1 MFIVIEGTDASG
13 KSSLIAEIQK
23 QLGANV
29 ELFHRGRPEVESRRW
44 VLDEYVINVS
54 NSYSLNRD
62 KAHLS
67 DRWHWGEVTYA
78 PLKRPHTD
86 TDGFGLLGVAGWRW
100 VELFLL
106 SRGITQ
112 FWLYQPLDV
121 ISQRLQ
127 DRGDDF
133 VSVDELSQILDN
145 YTKASKET
153 ASCLTLCP
161 DSDSFSVL
169 PELAASVIRIARE
182 REQEANKLS
191 KHVGYIGSPNP
202 QVLLVGDKRNDKTV
216 TSLPFMPVDSN
227 SGDYLLSCLPDPFW
241 KTIGIVNGDDI
252 NGKPLQLLW
261 QALGHPRIVALGR
274 MAEKFLKISGFTDA
288 DYNVVPHP
296 QYVRRFH
303 HHDRMEY
310 GMAIE
315 RLSKQTT
322 EQQGER
328 WTLR

>member
-23 QLGANV
+23 QLGSNV
-29 ELFHRGRPEVESRRW
+29 ELFHKGRPEVESRRW
-44 VLDEYVINVS
+44 VLDEYAISVS
-54 NSYSLNRD
+54 NSYSSN
-62 KAHLS
+62 KTYLS

-86 TDGFGLLGVAGWRW
+86 ADGYGLLGTAGWRW

-106 SRGITQ
+106 SRGVAQ

-121 ISQRLQ
+121 ITKRLQ
-127 DRGDDF
+127 SRGDDF
-133 VSVDELSQILDN
+133 ISVDELSQILDN
-145 YTKASKET
+145 YTKAVKNT

-161 DSDSFSVL
+161 DSDSLSDT
-169 PELAASVIRIARE
+169 PELAAAVIRIAKERE
-182 REQEANKLS
+182 RAVKKIS
-191 KHVGYIGSPNP
+191 KHIGYIGSPTP

-216 TSLPFMPVDSN
+216 TDLPFMPVNSN

-241 KTIGIVNGDDI
+241 KNVGIINGDDI

-261 QALGHPRIVALGR
+261 QALGNPRIVALGR
-274 MAEKFLKISGFTDA
+274 MAEKFLKASGFTEL
-288 DYNVVPHP
+288 DYSVVPHP

-303 HHDRMEY
+303 HHDREAY
-310 GMAIE
+310 GAAIE
-315 RLSKQTT
+315 RLSK
-322 EQQGER
+322 E
-328 WTLR
+328 TLNKKEDPWILR

>member
-23 QLGANV
+23 QLGADV
-29 ELFHRGRPEVESRRW
+29 ELFHKGRPEVESRRW
-44 VLDEYVINVS
+44 VLDEYAISTS
-54 NSYSLNRD
+54 NNYSLG
-62 KAHLS
+62 KTYLS

-106 SRGITQ
+106 SRGVAQ

-145 YTKASKET
+145 YTNASKQT

-161 DSDSFSVL
+161 DSNSFSDL
-169 PELAASVIRIARE
+169 PELAASIIRIASE
-182 REQEANKLS
+182 REQKVRKLS

-216 TSLPFMPVDSN
+216 TNLPFMPVDSN

-241 KTIGIVNGDDI
+241 KTVGIINGDDI
-252 NGKPLQLLW
+252 NGKPLDILW
-261 QALGHPRIVALGR
+261 HSLGKPKIVALGR
-274 MAEKFLKISGFTDA
+274 MAEKYLKRSGFEEST
-288 DYNVVPHP
+288 YSVVAHP

-322 EQQGER
+322 EQQGEP
-328 WTLR
+328 WILR